1 MKRVSIIFLFV
12 ITIISYQNVI
22 FASYNSEA
30 LEEELHK
37 QVQMVFKERSRIWN
51 QFLMGQYLSIYEM
64 KEDLKEV
71 VADPLLKSDMD
82 MFEHMLNNPTS
93 YEAIS
98 NVTVKN
104 IYIVKNSSNKVKV
117 ETIILWDVSG
127 YEKEYTEEVKY
138 IVEMVKSKDNWLLS
152 NYDISK

>member
-37 QVQMVFKERSRIWN
+37 QVQMIFEERSRIWN

-71 VADPLLKSDMD
+71 VADPLLKSDMY

-104 IYIVKNSSNKVKV
+104 IHIVKNSSNKVKV

-138 IVEMVKSKDNWLLS
+138 IVEMVKNKDNWLLS